1 MAETV
6 VTFLAAHE
14 LSMYA
19 AAFDEHGWDSL
30 SALRDISDADLVQ
43 LEKDVAIKSGHSSR
57 LRRALG
63 KVVAPAAP
71 AVPAAPAAPPP
82 ATQEAEHEADP
93 AQAEVPPS
101 QAAAGVAGGADAG
114 ADATA
119 AATGDAA
126 VLQKKLF
133 DVLRKRNSMGVSQ
146 HGTTIEVYQAPS
158 GDKQVMIKMAD
169 ATYFYCLCCP
179 IPASNTN
186 GGARKVGGAFCNALT
201 HMGTKEHWTNFRRRV
216 YNLQFDEAAWLE
228 FTFGNTHGPARA
240 KRTAQ
245 HQSRAADTALKR
257 EAKQAR
263 GAHPPP
269 PAPPPGM
276 QPPPGMS
283 APGAGFGPSPSPGSG
298 SPWQ

>member
-82 ATQEAEHEADP
+82 ATQEAEHDADP

-126 VLQKKLF
+126 AKVRPVLL
-133 DVLRKRNSMGVSQ
+133 
-146 HGTTIEVYQAPS
+146 GTHVRQ
-158 GDKQVMIKMAD
+158 
-169 ATYFYCLCCP
+169 
-179 IPASNTN
+179 
-186 GGARKVGGAFCNALT
+186 
-201 HMGTKEHWTNFRRRV
+201 RV
-216 YNLQFDEAAWLE
+216 
-228 FTFGNTHGPARA
+228 A
-240 KRTAQ
+240 KR
-245 HQSRAADTALKR
+245 AARL
-257 EAKQAR
+257 AR
-263 GAHPPP
+263 
-269 PAPPPGM
+269 M
-276 QPPPGMS
+276 
-283 APGAGFGPSPSPGSG
+283 GPRWCCWPGSG
-298 SPWQ
+298 SRGSRSTSRRPS